1 MILDTNFKG
10 RVFQVME
17 ALDFADA
24 VSNQAVALDGMLRR
38 LGIET
43 RLYSKWH
50 HEKMRDACVDLHELK
65 PTDED
70 IVILHFSGH
79 SQYALP
85 YLQQLRCTKICLYH
99 NITPH
104 SFFKKGTALYEHCL
118 QGREQ
123 LQQIIR
129 DFHYF
134 WGDSNYNL
142 QELIEAG
149 ISPKVCVTVP
159 IVVTPSRIE
168 KKASQTREAGAWMFL
183 GRIASNKG
191 QASLVHLFANVR
203 KQHPALANKLYL
215 VGGWQATDPYYRE
228 LIQQISHLGLSD
240 FVVIT
245 GKVADAE
252 VEDYFARA
260 SLYVSASE
268 HEGFGVPLIEA
279 AHRNLVVV
287 ALTNTAIG
295 ETLGNAATT
304 CTTKHELQNAIV
316 DLLSDKKMYQETLEQ
331 QKSNALRFSS
341 SEVTH
346 HLINGLSLAL
356 PKKDRYRT
364 VSIVICT
371 YNRGDLLERCLDYLQ
386 YQTNQNFEVVVVNG
400 PSTDNT
406 AIVLQ
411 KYAGKIKLG
420 NNPERNLSKSR
431 NIGIEL
437 SDGDIVAFIDDD
449 ALPFDDWVDTL
460 ILEFSRRPLTVAG
473 LGGPAYYAGS
483 LEFQAQDNG
492 VNSLAEAWVSIP
504 STEIGNN
511 GWQRYPTGTNCA
523 FNAEALHK
531 TNGFDEQFDY
541 YLDESELCY
550 RLQLQNQL
558 ISYCENLYLRHEFAQ
573 SHNRGGKYKY
583 NWFTICKN
591 TAYYIA
597 AYSGY
602 KGKELTDYIDARMNK
617 ERILPITAG
626 RDAGEITPKDYAEY
640 VEAIRLGFKQGLD
653 DAKHFPRTRLLKK
666 VPGTFQIF
674 TRPADHPLIGRD
686 IHRLH
691 ICIIS
696 KEFPPFARGGGVG
709 TLYYHLAS
717 ELLLMGHE
725 VSVIIPSDNDSIY
738 KRGRFTVVYAK
749 RHLSTSDALGANGF
763 VNNVNWSTSALHALA
778 KLHETQPISIV
789 ETALWD
795 SEALAFSL
803 IPSDQRPPLVVRLV
817 TPFPVSS
824 RMNGWQVGDREAALY
839 SEAELSMINNAN
851 AIVPISESIADT
863 IFKEYGLTT
872 DSRWDR
878 SHCGIAYWAFFDVNF
893 GYASLGEANGITINV
908 PKNAKIVLFVGRLES
923 RKGIDVFL
931 AAVDQILVADSN
943 AHIVIAGRDV
953 EDWQV
958 RSRGMISSNSL
969 KRVHFLGEVEDST
982 REKLLNAAYC
992 VVFPSRYESFGLVP
1006 LEAFVHGVPVIA
1018 TRAAAIPEV
1027 VSHDH
1032 SGLLFPSEDSAELAH
1047 CVTRVLTDEKLR
1059 DRLSRGALEQIQHF
1073 SSRKSAIRAVQLYSK
1088 LCGKVEN
1095 DCLKITTHDRD

>member
-17 ALDFADA
+17 ALDFGDA
-24 VSNQAVALDGMLRR
+24 VSNQAVELDGMLRR
-38 LGIET
+38 LGLET
-43 RLYSKWH
+43 GLYSKWH
-50 HEKMRDACVDLHELK
+50 HEKMRDACIDLNELK

-70 IVILHFSGH
+70 VVILHFSGH

-85 YLQQLRCTKICLYH
+85 YLQELRCTKICLYH

-104 SFFKKGTALYEHCL
+104 TFFKKRTALHEHCL
-118 QGREQ
+118 KGREQ
-123 LQQIIR
+123 LQEIIR

-134 WGDSNYNL
+134 WGDSKYNL

-149 ISPKVCVTVP
+149 INPKACAVVP
-159 IVVTPSRIE
+159 IVVTPSRIAL
-168 KKASQTREAGAWMFL
+168 KTTPTRETGAWMFL
-183 GRIASNKG
+183 SRIASNKG
-191 QASLVHLFANVR
+191 HAKLVDLFASVR
-203 KQHPALANKLYL
+203 KQHPALASKLYL

-228 LIQQISHLGLSD
+228 LIQQISRLGLSD
-240 FVVIT
+240 SIVIT

-252 VEDYFARA
+252 VENYFARA
-260 SLYVSASE
+260 SIYVSASE

-279 AHRNLVVV
+279 AHRDLVVV
-287 ALTNTAIG
+287 ALNNTAVG
-295 ETLGNAATT
+295 ETLGNAATI
-304 CTTKHELQNAIV
+304 CTTIDDLQRAVVDMLSNAK
-316 DLLSDKKMYQETLEQ
+316 LYQTTLAQ
-331 QKSNALRFSS
+331 QKNNALRFSS
-341 SEVTH
+341 SEVAQ
-346 HLINGLSLAL
+346 HLANGLSLAL
-356 PKKDRYRT
+356 PKKGRYQT

-406 AIVLQ
+406 AVVLQ
-411 KYAGKIKLG
+411 KYKNQIKLG
-420 NNPERNLSKSR
+420 NNSERNLSKSR

-460 ILEFSRRPLTVAG
+460 LFEFSRRPLTVAG

-492 VNSLAEAWVSIP
+492 VNKLAEAWVSIP
-504 STEIGNN
+504 STEIGKN

-523 FNAEALHK
+523 FNAEALRK

-558 ISYCENLYLRHEFAQ
+558 VSYCENLYLRHEFAQ

-597 AYSGY
+597 AYSGF
-602 KGKELTDYIDARMNK
+602 KGKELADYIDARMNK

-640 VEAIRLGFKQGLD
+640 VGAIRSGFKQGLD
-653 DAKHFPRTRLLKK
+653 DAKYFPRTRLLKK
-666 VPGTFQIF
+666 APGAFQIY

-686 IHRLH
+686 LQRLH

-749 RHLSTSDALGANGF
+749 RHTTGSDALGANGF
-763 VNNVNWSTSALHALA
+763 VNNVNWSTSALNALA

-817 TPFPVSS
+817 TPFRVSS

-839 SEAELSMINNAN
+839 SQAELTMINNAD

-863 IFKEYGLTT
+863 ISKEYGLVA
-872 DSRWDR
+872 DSRWVR

-893 GYASLGEANGITINV
+893 GYASLGEANGISINI
-908 PKNAKIVLFVGRLES
+908 PKGAKIVLFVGRLES

-931 AAVDQILVADSN
+931 AAVDEILAAESN

-958 RSRGMISSNSL
+958 RSRGMISSDNL

-1018 TRAAAIPEV
+1018 AKAAAIPEV

-1032 SGLLFPSEDSAELAH
+1032 SGLLFSPEDSIELAH
-1047 CVTRVLTDEKLR
+1047 CVARVLTDEKLR
-1059 DRLSRGALEQIQHF
+1059 NRLSNGAREQIQHF

-1088 LCGKVEN
+1088 LCEKTESSR
-1095 DCLKITTHDRD
+1095 LKIAS